1 MYYFAG
7 SFFLFILGS
16 AIGSFLNVVIDR
28 IPREE
33 SLNGR
38 SHCDHCK
45 KTLMP
50 LDLVPVFSY
59 VFLRGRC
66 RYCGKGLSI
75 QYPLI
80 EALTGALFVLAF
92 VLVRP
97 VFDAGLL
104 FLLAVVSI
112 MIAVFFTDL
121 KEQLIPDELQ
131 IAFFLIALLE
141 KIVKGASLIDVGYAV
156 TAGLVVALPIL
167 LMYLFTKGRGM
178 GFGDVKLAFNIG
190 FYQGWVSGL
199 LVLYLGFVSGA
210 TAGIALL
217 LAGRKRMKS
226 RIAFG
231 PFLILGLFVMLAFQH
246 EVLGVIRRIYGL

>member
-1 MYYFAG
+1 MYYPLG
-7 SFFLFILGS
+7 SLFLFVLGS

-45 KTLMP
+45 KTLAP

-59 VFLRGRC
+59 VLLGGKC
-66 RYCGKGLSI
+66 RYCGKRLSV

-80 EALTGALFVLAF
+80 EALTGGLFVLVF
-92 VLVRP
+92 LMIRP
-97 VFDAGLL
+97 VFDAGLF
-104 FLLAVVSI
+104 FLLAIVSV
-112 MIAVFFTDL
+112 MTAVFFTDL

-131 IAFFLIALLE
+131 ISFFLIALAE
-141 KIVKGASLIDVGYAV
+141 KIVNGASLIDIGYAIA
-156 TAGLVVALPIL
+156 AGLSVAIPIL

-190 FYQGWVSGL
+190 FYLGWVSGL
-199 LVLYLGFVSGA
+199 LVLYIGFVSGA
-210 TAGIALL
+210 IVGIALL
-217 LAGRKRMKS
+217 VAGRKKMKS

-231 PFLILGLFVMLAFQH
+231 PFLVLGLFAMLLFRH
-246 EVLGVIRRIYGL
+246 EVLAVIRRIYGF